1 VRGKIKYA
9 NQQNLP
15 FLAVTG
21 GHGAIDSLGN
31 VHHGIEIWMR
41 KLNSILIAP
50 DGQSATVGGGV
61 KSKELVDALWAE
73 EKQTGR
79 LSIT

>member
-1 VRGKIKYA
+1 
-9 NQQNLP
+9 
-15 FLAVTG
+15 
-21 GHGAIDSLGN
+21 
-31 VHHGIEIWMR
+31 MR